1 MKKFLAILCA
11 VGLAVGLL
19 ACAADTP
26 LDFTV
31 LDDII
36 ITVHTPEGFF
46 IDLAAHALHNGEFD
60 VVELDTIS
68 IDARGEQRHVQ
79 ARGVLLEDI
88 LQANG
93 LTQHDF
99 AAITASGADGYFIAI
114 PADMLR
120 NRDVLLAYYMN
131 GEVIDPRV
139 VIPDERL
146 MFWVK
151 YLRELELVP
160 HGAAMEVTREVDFAE
175 LLAELEEYTE
185 VFWHEGAETQALP
198 IAAMLAHL
206 GEPHGDFV
214 IIIAEDGLVKTE
226 RFSTFS
232 QQLIVFAGTE
242 LAPLFIGPSLPVGMR
257 VHGMASVQIGEFLVE
272 F

>member
-1 MKKFLAILCA
+1 MKKFLAILFA
-11 VGLAVGLL
+11 LGLALSLL
-19 ACAADTP
+19 ACGTST
-26 LDFTV
+26 LNFTV

-36 ITVHTPEGFF
+36 VTIHASDELF
-46 IDLAAHALHNGEFD
+46 IDLAAHALHSGQFD
-60 VVELDTIS
+60 VVELETIS
-68 IDARGEQRHVQ
+68 VDARGDQRHVQ

-99 AAITASGADGYFIAI
+99 AAITASGADGYSITI
-114 PADMLR
+114 PADILHH
-120 NRDVLLAYYMN
+120 RDVLLAYYMN

-151 YLRELELVP
+151 YLRELQLVP
-160 HGAAMEVTREVDFAE
+160 HGAVIEVSREYAFAE
-175 LLAELEEYTE
+175 LLAELENETE
-185 VFWHEGAETQALP
+185 IFRHEGAETQALP

-206 GEPHGDFV
+206 DNPHSDFV
-214 IIIAEDGLVKTE
+214 IITAEDGLVKTE
-226 RFSTFS
+226 RFSTFE
-232 QQLIVFAGTE
+232 QQLIVFYGTE
-242 LAPLFIGPSLPVGMR
+242 LAPLFIGPNLPVGMR
-257 VHGMASVQIGEFLVE
+257 VHHLASVQIGEVLVM